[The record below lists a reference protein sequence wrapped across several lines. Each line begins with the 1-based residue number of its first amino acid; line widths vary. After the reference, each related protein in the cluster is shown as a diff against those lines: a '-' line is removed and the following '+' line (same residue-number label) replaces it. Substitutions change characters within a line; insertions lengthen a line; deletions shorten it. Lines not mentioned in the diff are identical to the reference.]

1 MRSAAGI
8 SNEYVSSFA
17 CIVLIYPSRS
27 HKSAI
32 ERYDQEMKRS
42 EAQRESM
49 REKLS
54 NLRSRCEELEAELHS
69 MRSEGA
75 KHGSRDIEAQCESLR
90 KENRDLKSQIES
102 IAVEN
107 AVKTNSAVS
116 RAIDQLNASFAETAK
131 QIEKAA
137 QDSAKK
143 LYESK
148 KATELLAMQ
157 SNCNNQIETVKAE
170 LQAKAAKDLE
180 EQRKTFEAREAQ
192 TMLDLQQLEGLHQHR
207 VSELE
212 TLVRTLRARCETAE
226 EALSAAAVSRVK
238 MSVAS
243 RDITNERIK
252 QLEAYAET
260 AESLQAALHSKNE
273 ELLGVRSKEVSYME
287 QLRRVT
293 EENSVLRA
301 QNQAT
306 LRQAAQDASDA
317 MESRRSKH
325 DLELRV
331 ASMSSSLAIAREET
345 FLLENEVNRL
355 KALNS
360 HLQDALDR
368 ADNVIYGNGVLS
380 VNNHKKGTVL
390 SFKSPAASLNQR
402 SFGKTKITVA
412 PSDHDM
418 HQRHQHPE
426 VSQASSSRRE
436 MTSPAPRSKA
446 PSPAATQSTPQ
457 RRSRAAPK

>member
-1 MRSAAGI
+1 MR
-8 SNEYVSSFA
+8 
-17 CIVLIYPSRS
+17 
-27 HKSAI
+27 
-32 ERYDQEMKRS
+32 D
-42 EAQRESM
+42 
-49 REKLS
+49 KLS
-54 NLRSRCEELEAELHS
+54 NLRTRCEELEAELHN
-69 MRSEGA
+69 MRSEGS
-75 KHGSRDIEAQCESLR
+75 KYGNKDLEAECESLR
-90 KENRDLKSQIES
+90 KENRDLKFQLES
-102 IAVEN
+102 IAAEN
-107 AVKTNSAVS
+107 AAKTNNAVS

-143 LYESK
+143 LYESM
-148 KATELLAMQ
+148 KASELLAMQ

-180 EQRKTFEAREAQ
+180 QQRKSFEAREAQ

-212 TLVRTLRARCETAE
+212 VLVRTLRARAETAE
-226 EALSAAAVSRVK
+226 EALSAAAISRVK
-238 MSVAS
+238 MTVAS

-301 QNQAT
+301 QNQSV

-317 MESRRSKH
+317 VESKRAKH

-331 ASMSSSLAIAREET
+331 ASMSSSLAIAREEAVM
-345 FLLENEVNRL
+345 LENEVNRL

-360 HLQDALDR
+360 HLQEALDR

-380 VNNHKKGTVL
+380 ANNHKKGAVL
-390 SFKSPAASLNQR
+390 SFKTPAASLNQK

-412 PSDHDM
+412 PSDHDI
-418 HQRHQHPE
+418 HQPLHHQQQRHE
-426 VSQASSSRRE
+426 ISMVSSGRKGLA
-436 MTSPAPRSKA
+436 SPAPRSKV
-446 PSPAATQSTPQ
+446 PSPAISQSTPQ
-457 RRSRAAPK
+457 RRSKMAPK